1 MHRDTS
7 SDSAGTGLYPRPDD
21 HGAPAQGAPWR
32 RRRRAAR
39 LVAALVIATLGAGT
53 ASAIPKKPTAD
64 APPPPT
70 DTAPPATVTPNP
82 GDAPATSTPPP
93 GNAAVAEGKEPL
105 ARSPIDRPTGG
116 FSRFGGPSRSGA
128 APTSDF
134 LPISDRWRIGVPPE
148 NRFSTER
155 GAYGGGGAPGLF
167 EPYKQN
173 VLKGDYPLP
182 GTQDLFL
189 ILNLTS
195 DTLFEARRLPTPS
208 GVSTATAD
216 SLEFFGGGRQYL
228 INQNFILSMELF
240 EGDTVYKPRDWEFRF
255 TPVINYNFVSTQE
268 LGVISPNVDNGQD
281 RHDEWVGIQELFYE
295 KHLLDLSVNY
305 DIMAVRLGI
314 QGFQSDFRGFLFSDN
329 EPGVRLFGTYDNNKT
344 QWNLAYFTQ
353 LEKDTNS
360 GLNDYQLRD
369 QQVLIGNV
377 YAQDFLGLL
386 GYTAQASIHVNL
398 DSGQDQID
406 KNGVIARPA
415 PIGTVHPN
423 SINAYYLGWA
433 GDGHIGRFNL
443 THQYYW
449 ALGSESFNAIAGRPV
464 DINAHFAAVELSY
477 DQDWIRYRASFL
489 YASGDS
495 DPFDGK
501 ATGFDTIFDN
511 PNFAG
516 GGTSLFTRQAI
527 RLTGA
532 GVALTQRNSIVPDLR
547 TSKEQG
553 QANFVN
559 PGLFMYNL
567 GVDFDV
573 TPRLKVIS
581 NLTWLTFDDTGVIR
595 EVLHDN
601 KIGHD
606 IGLDY
611 SLGVQWRPF
620 LNNNAIINFGAAA
633 LTPGQGFKDIY
644 TSQTL
649 YSVFLGVTLSY

>member
-1 MHRDTS
+1 
-7 SDSAGTGLYPRPDD
+7 
-21 HGAPAQGAPWR
+21 
-32 RRRRAAR
+32 
-39 LVAALVIATLGAGT
+39 
-53 ASAIPKKPTAD
+53 
-64 APPPPT
+64 
-70 DTAPPATVTPNP
+70 
-82 GDAPATSTPPP
+82 
-93 GNAAVAEGKEPL
+93 
-105 ARSPIDRPTGG
+105 
-116 FSRFGGPSRSGA
+116 
-128 APTSDF
+128 
-134 LPISDRWRIGVPPE
+134 
-148 NRFSTER
+148 
-155 GAYGGGGAPGLF
+155 
-167 EPYKQN
+167 
-173 VLKGDYPLP
+173 
-182 GTQDLFL
+182 
-189 ILNLTS
+189 
-195 DTLFEARRLPTPS
+195 
-208 GVSTATAD
+208 
-216 SLEFFGGGRQYL
+216 
-228 INQNFILSMELF
+228 MELF
-240 EGDTVYKPRDWEFRF
+240 QGDTSYKPRDWEFRF
-255 TPVINYNFVSTQE
+255 TPVINYNFVKTQE
-268 LGVISPNVDNGQD
+268 LGVINPDVDEGKD
-281 RHDEWVGIQELFYE
+281 RHDEWIGIQELFYE
-295 KHLLDLSVNY
+295 KHLGDLSVNY
-305 DIMAVRLGI
+305 DFWAARLGI
-314 QGFQSDFRGFLFSDN
+314 QGFTSDFRGFLFSDN
-329 EPGVRLFGTYDNNKT
+329 EPGVRLFGTLNNNKF

-369 QQVLIGNV
+369 QQVIIGNT
-377 YAQDFLGLL
+377 YFQDPFGLL
-386 GYTAQASIHVNL
+386 GYTAQFSAHANL
-398 DSGQDQID
+398 DNGQEQID

-423 SINAYYLGWA
+423 SVSAYYLGWA

-443 THQYYW
+443 THQYYYVF
-449 ALGSESFNAIAGRPV
+449 GSESFNAIAGRPV
-464 DINAHFAAVELSY
+464 DVSAHFAAIELSY

-495 DPFDGK
+495 DPFDGR

-516 GGTSLFTRQAI
+516 GGTSLFLRQAI

-532 GVALTQRNSIVPDLR
+532 GVALTNRNSIVPDLR

-581 NLTWLTFDDTGVIR
+581 NVTWLTFDDTTVIK
-595 EVLHDN
+595 EVLHDD

-611 SLGVQWRPF
+611 SVGIQYRPF

-649 YSVFLGVTLSY
+649 YSIFLGVTLSY